1 MWPREAH
8 LCLHIFLP
16 THRRVTDGVTRACLV
31 YPIPK
36 SMLTISMPHYP
47 HNYVKWEVSKWAYN
61 FEMDSRCDQKA
72 TEL

>member
-8 LCLHIFLP
+8 LCLHMFLP
-16 THRRVTDGVTRACLV
+16 AHRHVTDGVTRACLV

-36 SMLTISMPHYP
+36 LMLTVSMAHYP
-47 HNYVKWEVSKWAYN
+47 HNYVKWEVSKWDYN